1 MTRARR
7 LKPVDEW
14 RNRRHVLG
22 ARGEEIALRFLEK
35 LGWVVEAR
43 RFRLGRNDIDLVM
56 RKGRLVAFVEVKTRR
71 SNACGTA
78 IESVSAFKQRKLG
91 RIATYWRVRYG
102 RPGDTYRFDVVAVQ
116 DRGSGRWE
124 VDRVEDA
131 WRLEWSIC

>member
-1 MTRARR
+1 M
-7 LKPVDEW
+7 E
-14 RNRRHVLG
+14 
-22 ARGEEIALRFLEK
+22 FLVS
-35 LGWVVEAR
+35 LGWEVEAH
-43 RFRLGRNDIDLVM
+43 RFRLGRHDLDLVM
-56 RKGRLVAFVEVKTRR
+56 RRGQLIAFVEVKTRR

-78 IESVSAFKQRKLG
+78 IESVSALKQRKLG

-102 RPGDTYRFDVVAVQ
+102 RPGDTYRFDVLAVQ

>member
-1 MTRARR
+1 MSQWQDRR
-7 LKPVDEW
+7 Q
-14 RNRRHVLG
+14 RRGV
-22 ARGEEIALRFLEK
+22 RGELVAMEFLVS
-35 LGWVVEAR
+35 LGWEVEAH
-43 RFRLGRNDIDLVM
+43 RFRLGRHDLDLVM
-56 RKGRLVAFVEVKTRR
+56 RRGQLIAFVEVKTRR
-71 SNACGTA
+71 SNACGSA

>member
-1 MTRARR
+1 MRQWQDRR
-7 LKPVDEW
+7 Q
-14 RNRRHVLG
+14 RRGV
-22 ARGEEIALRFLEK
+22 RGELVAMEFLVS
-35 LGWVVEAR
+35 LGWEVEAH
-43 RFRLGRNDIDLVM
+43 RFRLGRHDLDLVM
-56 RKGRLVAFVEVKTRR
+56 RRGQLIAFVEVKTRR

-102 RPGDTYRFDVVAVQ
+102 RPGDTYRFDVLAVQ

-131 WRLEWSIC
+131 WRLEWSSC